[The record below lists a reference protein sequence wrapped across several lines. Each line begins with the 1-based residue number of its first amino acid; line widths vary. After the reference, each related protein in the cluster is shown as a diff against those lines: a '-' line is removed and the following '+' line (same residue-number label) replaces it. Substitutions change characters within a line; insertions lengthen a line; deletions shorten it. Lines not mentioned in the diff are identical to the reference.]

1 MNFCLFSKK
10 TTSSIPVHPRANKT
24 KEIGYDGLPIGT
36 RKLNFYVDTGATFGS
51 EKIPLVYGSLDSPAE
66 VVAAVTF
73 DTGEDCTGDS
83 VDVTFK
89 ATAAV
94 RANVMPNATKC
105 TYEFETGFLTEQI
118 LLQKKWTLPV
128 SRVEGK
134 PSVIRKG
141 TYTSYIRVA
150 LDPTLPSS
158 FLPSKSFKGGI
169 QYSFHPQVSRFDSHI
184 RKTVATA
191 EADQRSES

>member
-73 DTGEDCTGDS
+73 DTDEDCTGDS

-94 RANVMPNATKC
+94 RANVRNR
-105 TYEFETGFLTEQI
+105 FLTEQI

-141 TYTSYIRVA
+141 TYNSYIRVA